1 MSKWKQFQSPQL
13 AHVILYLGHKNWET
27 GNANW
32 HHYSA
37 KCSPPFDLL
46 CISDV
51 LFPKS
56 FFFYSIQH
64 FFLSKAANKGKREEW
79 NPKSEALR
87 LCTIIRG
94 SNITFF
100 DLEWFLGGGE
110 TLKWGH
116 QGYRGWLVSKW
127 LGYEWKHSLHRKYQ
141 TRLVTCLWI
150 IQHKKKRKEKSGDDK
165 MLLMSPSCIFG
176 HQKDS
181 TDLITA
187 FLMHCVITIIGM
199 KENKMYN
206 VFFLVK
212 EGRPV
217 DSSCFWLYYANAL
230 GEFAVKLSRRAH
242 FIKSFWAT
250 AYFVI
255 IWGIIL
261 MFLSGDVTY

>member
-56 FFFYSIQH
+56 FFLFNTA
-64 FFLSKAANKGKREEW
+64 FFSFKSCKQRQERRVEYKVWG
-79 NPKSEALR
+79 SEALHYYQR
-87 LCTIIRG
+87 IKHHILWSGVIFRR
-94 SNITFF
+94 
-100 DLEWFLGGGE
+100 GE

-150 IQHKKKRKEKSGDDK
+150 IQHKKKKRKEKSGDDK
-165 MLLMSPSCIFG
+165 MLLISPSCIFG

-217 DSSCFWLYYANAL
+217 DSSCFWFYYANAL

>member
-1 MSKWKQFQSPQL
+1 MLTGIITPLSARPLLTYCAFL
-13 AHVILYLGHKNWET
+13 LY
-27 GNANW
+27 
-32 HHYSA
+32 
-37 KCSPPFDLL
+37 F
-46 CISDV
+46 
-51 LFPKS
+51 FPNS
-56 FFFYSIQH
+56 FFFIQYSI
-64 FFLSKAANKGKREEW
+64 FFLSKAANKGKRGEW

-100 DLEWFLGGGE
+100 DLEWFLGGGG

-150 IQHKKKRKEKSGDDK
+150 IQHKKREKKNLATIKCYWCRQAVFG
-165 MLLMSPSCIFG
+165 PFG

-187 FLMHCVITIIGM
+187 FLMYCVITIIGM
-199 KENKMYN
+199 KGNKMYN

-212 EGRPV
+212 GRRPA
-217 DSSCFWLYYANAL
+217 DSSCFWLYYTNAL
-230 GEFAVKLSRRAH
+230 GEFAVELSRRAH

-250 AYFVI
+250 ASFVI

-261 MFLSGDVTY
+261 MFLSGDVTYWWEFTM